1 MMFDTIYKKTATGA
15 TQQWTI
21 EVEGN
26 KLRSISGQVGGKLT
40 TASWTECF
48 GKNTG
53 KANEKIE
60 YQNGAL
66 QFTIQCINDEQST
79 QHVTGTWR
87 HTPFSFWQ

>member
-40 TASWTECF
+40 TASWTEC
-48 GKNTG
+48 
-53 KANEKIE
+53 
-60 YQNGAL
+60 
-66 QFTIQCINDEQST
+66 
-79 QHVTGTWR
+79 
-87 HTPFSFWQ
+87 